1 MVQGKPGLTTA
12 ELTLTL
18 TLTQTLTLPLTKPSP
33 EPEPEPEPEPGLT
46 TAELIGCF
54 DWPFTASAEAGFGEA
69 ELRLDTPVLVC
80 RGSRVEY
87 FGLTR

>member
-1 MVQGKPGLTTA
+1 LVQGKPGLTTA

-18 TLTQTLTLPLTKPSP
+18 TLTQTLTLPLTKPS
-33 EPEPEPEPEPGLT
+33 PEPEPEPGLT

-80 RGSRVEY
+80 SGSRVEY